1 MTDVSILAIDL
12 AKHSF
17 QVCATTAEG
26 VIVFNRKYTRGKLS
40 ELLANHPTC
49 LVAMEACA
57 TSHYWGREAQG
68 HGHDVKLIPPI
79 YVILHHLIRKPV
91 PTFRGDGD

>member
-17 QVCATTAEG
+17 QVGAVTTEG
-26 VIVFNRKYTRGKLS
+26 VAVSNRKYTRGKLS
-40 ELLANHPTC
+40 ELLASHPRC

-57 TSHYWGREAQG
+57 TSHY
-68 HGHDVKLIPPI
+68 
-79 YVILHHLIRKPV
+79 
-91 PTFRGDGD
+91 